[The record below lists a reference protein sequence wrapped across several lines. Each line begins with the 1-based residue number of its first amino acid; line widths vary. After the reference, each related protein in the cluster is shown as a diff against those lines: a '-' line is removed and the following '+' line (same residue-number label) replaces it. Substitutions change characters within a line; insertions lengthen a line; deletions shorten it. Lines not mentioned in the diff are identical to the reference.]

1 MALETLFHDRN
12 GNAFGRLDD
21 RLFVQAR
28 TGVLT
33 MATLEAA
40 DDNLKKRPLL
50 GVGGALAVV
59 NGDAG
64 IMPADIRARQMEFLK
79 GLLAGG
85 SWMVTVV
92 RGETVHAST
101 MRSLGRMMLLGQ
113 QRLRHMAD
121 VGEAAR
127 FLGGVLDLDAA
138 RIEAAVADLHV
149 LARKSP

>member
-1 MALETLFHDRN
+1 MALETFFHDRN
-12 GNAFGRLDD
+12 GNALARLDD
-21 RLFVQAR
+21 RLLVQAR

-33 MATLEAA
+33 LDTIEAA
-40 DDNLKKRPLL
+40 EAHLARRPLPP
-50 GVGGALAVV
+50 VSGAIAVV
-59 NGDAG
+59 NGDEG